1 LGCAIAVF
9 AVTHLPLYVRH
20 TRKLIETPPASPS
33 GPGRLRLAL
42 NAAID
47 RLLLRDPV
55 QEAVFHYIGQTITRS
70 MKHRLFLAVYA
81 GFGAALV
88 VISIAPYVVA
98 GPGSF
103 VILTDHAP
111 ARATLMGVPLT
122 LSFVLVSGLRAA
134 FNFPA
139 ELTANWAFRM
149 TDTNRTRQCLL
160 AMRKWT
166 VICGVIPL
174 FLLLIPFDLAFFPG
188 RAALFQFFYGVALS
202 VLLVELMFVGFTKI
216 PFTCGYFP
224 SRNNLVWLIAM
235 YVGGL
240 ILYSS
245 RMAAF
250 ELWLLDRPQYA
261 AAFFSAAGVIWW
273 ISWHWRAR
281 AASPVS
287 LDYLGDDDPIVRTLG
302 LSH

>member
-1 LGCAIAVF
+1 
-9 AVTHLPLYVRH
+9 PLYVRH

-33 GPGRLRLAL
+33 GPGKLHLAL

-47 RLLLRDPV
+47 RRLLKNPV
-55 QEAVFHYIGQTITRS
+55 QAAVFHYIGQTITRS

-88 VISIAPYVVA
+88 VISIAPYLPV

-103 VILTDHAP
+103 VILVSQSP
-111 ARATLMGVPLT
+111 ARAALMGVPLT

-149 TDTNRTRQCLL
+149 TDTNHTRECLI

-166 VICGVIPL
+166 VVCGVIPL
-174 FLLLIPFDLAFFPG
+174 FLLLVPFDLAFFSWDV
-188 RAALFQFFYGVALS
+188 ALFPFFYGVTLS
-202 VLLVELMFVGFTKI
+202 AVLVEVMFVDFTKI

-245 RMAAF
+245 RMADL
-250 ELWLLDRPQYA
+250 EIWLLDRPPYA
-261 AAFFSAAGVIWW
+261 AAFFSAAGMIWLL
-273 ISWHWRAR
+273 SWTWRAR
-281 AASPVS
+281 AGSPVN
-287 LDYLGDDDPIVRTLG
+287 LDYLGDDDPVIRTLE
-302 LSH
+302 LSR